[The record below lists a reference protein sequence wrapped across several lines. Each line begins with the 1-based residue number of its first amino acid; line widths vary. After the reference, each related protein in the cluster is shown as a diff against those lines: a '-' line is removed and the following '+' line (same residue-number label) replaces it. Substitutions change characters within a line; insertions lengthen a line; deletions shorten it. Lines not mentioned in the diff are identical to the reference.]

1 MDEIIYF
8 TDVQS
13 AIEEAEFCSQME
25 QQKYV
30 IVAAYGVMPKKSYT
44 DKHKMLEVCNFN
56 PETVEK
62 QPSSN
67 DAMQSV

>member
-13 AIEEAEFCSQME
+13 AIEEAEFCSQTE

-30 IVAAYGVMPKKSYT
+30 IVAAYGVIPKKNYT
-44 DKHKMLEVCNFN
+44 SEHKMLEVFNYN
-56 PETVEK
+56 PETVDE
-62 QPSSN
+62 QPSSK
-67 DAMQSV
+67 DAM